1 MKMRKIVVA
10 NWKMNPVSVEEAKA
24 LFSQVRRKSSVLRKT
39 SVIVAPPSVF
49 ISLFSSGRKNSKS
62 FFLGAQNT
70 SWQSSGALTGE
81 VSSPMLKDLGVSHV
95 IVGHSERRTLGET
108 DAIVARKMAS
118 LFGERLI
125 PILCIGERDRDQHG
139 EYLSVLANQIK
150 NSLAGVSKRDIVN
163 TIIAYEPIWAIGKTA
178 SDAMDSHKL
187 HETTLFVRKTLT
199 ELYGRNIAES
209 VPIIYG
215 GSVEPANASDLIK
228 NGNVSGFLVGH
239 ASLSSKGFGEIIQAV
254 ESV

>member
-1 MKMRKIVVA
+1 MKTRKIVVA
-10 NWKMNPVSVEEAKA
+10 NWKMNPVSVKEAKD
-24 LFSQVRRKSSVLRKT
+24 LFSQIRRKALLLRKT
-39 SVIVAPPSVF
+39 LVIVAPPSVF
-49 ISLFSSGRKNSKS
+49 ISLFEPSRKNSKS

-70 SWQSSGALTGE
+70 SWQASGALTGE
-81 VSSPMLKDLGVSHV
+81 VSTGMLKDLGVSYV
-95 IVGHSERRTLGET
+95 IVGHSERRILGET

-118 LFGERLI
+118 LFGERLT

-139 EYLSVLANQIK
+139 DYLSVLANQIK

-178 SDAMDSHKL
+178 RDAMDSHKL
-187 HETTLFVRKTLT
+187 HETTLFIRRTLT
-199 ELYGRNIAES
+199 ELYGRSIALV

-215 GSVEPANASDLIK
+215 GSVEPANASDLIE

-239 ASLSSKGFGEIIQAV
+239 ASLSAKGFGEIIQAV
-254 ESV
+254 ESL